1 MQLLNQNLFLLLVKK
16 TQTYSYMEVK
26 IRTISILIEHKES
39 LLEFNDL
46 LF

>member
-16 TQTYSYMEVK
+16 TQTYMEVK